1 MRNSTYYYNAE
12 TCQYEPSSLR
22 IKDAILYCL
31 GVLFVG
37 ALMFVGGTLAFDRLT
52 ESALENSL
60 RNENHA
66 LDKHQIVLASEL
78 SGIETSLNQ
87 LKEKDQKLNNK
98 LFEETSITS
107 VSATA
112 VDKKAIL
119 MANASL
125 FEDLLTSL
133 VEKSTTLHNH
143 SITTN
148 DKFQSHISISK
159 KDITLINS
167 IPTLQPIANPNLD
180 LLVSGFGTRIN
191 PFHKGKYKHPGI
203 DFAAPR
209 GTEVFATTQGRVI
222 DVNISDIQAGYG
234 NSVDIDH
241 GHGFVTRYSHLEAI
255 NVKVGQ
261 KVTKHMVIGTV
272 GSSGGSIAPHLH
284 YEVIHRGETVD
295 PMAYMIE
302 GLDSHAYNKLISL
315 SKKQNQSLD

>member
-1 MRNSTYYYNAE
+1 MRNSTYYYNSE

-37 ALMFVGGTLAFDRLT
+37 ALIFVGGTLAYDRFT
-52 ESALENSL
+52 ESALENAL
-60 RNENHA
+60 RKENLA
-66 LDKHQIVLASEL
+66 LDKHQVVLASQL
-78 SGIETSLNQ
+78 SGIESTLNQ
-87 LKEKDQKLNNK
+87 LKDKDQKLNER
-98 LFEETSITS
+98 LFEETSIAS
-107 VSATA
+107 VNTATT
-112 VDKKAIL
+112 DKKAIL
-119 MANASL
+119 MANASS
-125 FEDLLTSL
+125 FDDLLESL
-133 VEKSTTLHNH
+133 DEKSTALHH
-143 SITTN
+143 QSIVTN
-148 DKFQSHISISK
+148 EKFQNNISISK
-159 KDITLINS
+159 EDIALINS

-209 GTEVFATTQGRVI
+209 GTEVFATAQGRVI
-222 DVNISDIQAGYG
+222 DVNKSDIQAGYG

-241 GHGFVTRYSHLEAI
+241 GHGFVTRYSHLETI
-255 NVKVGQ
+255 EVKAGQ